1 MSEVED
7 LDKVF
12 VFSEEDVLSND
23 DKDVDWE
30 LSCASQVEI
39 TDIDKEN
46 DKSQIV
52 SICTSQ
58 IEIIPEEDEDGEG
71 DCWKKKY
78 ENEQVLRKKEK
89 KARERAQ
96 KNLKYARGCCCDL
109 RMKLRDEKK
118 RRLEKEEVIRK
129 ITVLSQ
135 ENI

>member
-7 LDKVF
+7 LEKVF
-12 VFSEEDVLSND
+12 IFSEEEVLSSD
-23 DKDVDWE
+23 DKDLDWE
-30 LSCASQVEI
+30 LSCASQV
-39 TDIDKEN
+39 DIINVDKEN
-46 DKSQIV
+46 DKPEIV

-78 ENEQVLRKKEK
+78 EKEEVLRKKER

-96 KNLKYARGCCCDL
+96 KNLKHARKCCCDL
-109 RMKLRDEKK
+109 RMKLRDEKR